1 MECNLSR
8 EKSGAKERI
17 ENNGSGMSVIYT
29 ERMLQVVAT
38 CAFSVR
44 FPNKR
49 RSPTPTPNDTRQPNT
64 GNCDKDVHR

>member
-38 CAFSVR
+38 TISNLHASHI
-44 FPNKR
+44 NKP
-49 RSPTPTPNDTRQPNT
+49 SESISNGKNI
-64 GNCDKDVHR
+64 